1 MAEAG
6 PGPWVLDSLRKPH
19 GVWLCLR
26 LPSQCLPIA
35 GRWQAGCGPVASSA
49 IPVDTSTACC
59 AKGRREVFK
68 RTSQFARAS
77 RGGNEGYAAA
87 VRVCIAEDQN
97 HARLLAA
104 LLVAANAPA
113 ITSHRSDAGFV
124 RLRRALGVRL
134 ELMVLFVAGFIALGY
149 CRALRDGVGEPL
161 AAEAAGRILAD

>member
-1 MAEAG
+1 
-6 PGPWVLDSLRKPH
+6 
-19 GVWLCLR
+19 
-26 LPSQCLPIA
+26 
-35 GRWQAGCGPVASSA
+35 
-49 IPVDTSTACC
+49 VDTSTACC

-87 VRVCIAEDQN
+87 VRVFIAEEQN

-104 LLVAANAPA
+104 LVVAANAPA

-161 AAEAAGRILAD
+161 AAEAAGRILADEERHVRFHSQQLRLEFAAVPRRRGVRWPVCGRC